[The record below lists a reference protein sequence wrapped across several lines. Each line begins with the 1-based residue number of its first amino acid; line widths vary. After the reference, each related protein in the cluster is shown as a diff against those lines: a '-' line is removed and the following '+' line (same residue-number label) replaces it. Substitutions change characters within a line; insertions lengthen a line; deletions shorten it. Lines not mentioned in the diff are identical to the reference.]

1 MRKLFRRMAAI
12 ALVVSCALLGMLIA
26 DRKRLEQDLIRLH
39 VVAASDSTEDQA
51 VKLQVRDALIANLD
65 EQLKNLTD
73 VDQAKA
79 YIQQYIPQLE
89 SIANQVLDQVGSTDR
104 ARIRL
109 TEEEFP
115 LREYETFSLPAGVYQ
130 SLRVIIGD
138 GEGQNWWCVVFP
150 GLCYSATADG
160 VEEMAV
166 SAGFSDELAN
176 TLTLEDGY
184 ELRFFLLD
192 CLGRV
197 ENFFHRG

>member
-1 MRKLFRRMAAI
+1 MRKMFRRMAAI

-26 DRKRLEQDLIRLH
+26 DRKRLGQDLIRLH

-138 GEGQNWWCVVFP
+138 GDGQNWWCVVFP